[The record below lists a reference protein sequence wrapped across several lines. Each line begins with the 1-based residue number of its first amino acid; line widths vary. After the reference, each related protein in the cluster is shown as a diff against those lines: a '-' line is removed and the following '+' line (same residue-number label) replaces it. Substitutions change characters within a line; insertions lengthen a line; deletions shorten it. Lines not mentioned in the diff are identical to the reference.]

1 MGEMKEQLAAN
12 ERKLREANA
21 AMQADMESM
30 AKRMEAS
37 NSKLAQLA
45 DEAGDTKVIPT
56 PSHVLGRIS
65 PIFSPLFPVFCA
77 FSPSCRGGS
86 NEPQA
91 RTQGQ
96 ETAGRPARRLILAV
110 RRRDALGCCGPRNLF
125 GSQSYQ
131 SPQPAPSRCT
141 SCCLRQQLL

>member
-56 PSHVLGRIS
+56 PSHVLG
-65 PIFSPLFPVFCA
+65 
-77 FSPSCRGGS
+77 
-86 NEPQA
+86 
-91 RTQGQ
+91 QGQ
-96 ETAGRPARRLILAV
+96 GTVARAPKHRFSGLANSGCWERMKARHRRCAERAPARAPEL
-110 RRRDALGCCGPRNLF
+110 LGTRPR
-125 GSQSYQ
+125 
-131 SPQPAPSRCT
+131 
-141 SCCLRQQLL
+141 

>member
-91 RTQGQ
+91 GAQGQ
-96 ETAGRPARRLILAV
+96 EAAAQRAKRGRW
-110 RRRDALGCCGPRNLF
+110 LGEA
-125 GSQSYQ
+125 Q
-131 SPQPAPSRCT
+131 A
-141 SCCLRQQLL
+141 

>member
-65 PIFSPLFPVFCA
+65 RPICFPFSPIFCA
-77 FSPSCRGGS
+77 FSPSRRGGS

-91 RTQGQ
+91 GT
-96 ETAGRPARRLILAV
+96 
-110 RRRDALGCCGPRNLF
+110 
-125 GSQSYQ
+125 
-131 SPQPAPSRCT
+131 
-141 SCCLRQQLL
+141 

>member
-45 DEAGDTKVIPT
+45 DEAGDTKREMMANESKMRALHIIQKIMSRPDSADVFKRFDIDGDGTVDRGELKQVTKT
-56 PSHVLGRIS
+56 PECSGRRQLRLC
-65 PIFSPLFPVFCA
+65 PCVCA
-77 FSPSCRGGS
+77 GI
-86 NEPQA
+86 A
-91 RTQGQ
+91 
-96 ETAGRPARRLILAV
+96 AD
-110 RRRDALGCCGPRNLF
+110 RRDD
-125 GSQSYQ
+125 Q
-131 SPQPAPSRCT
+131 
-141 SCCLRQQLL
+141 

>member
-45 DEAGDTKVIPT
+45 DEAGDTKREMMANESKMRALHIIQKIMSRPDSADVFKRFDIDGDGTVDRGELKQVTET
-56 PSHVLGRIS
+56 PECSGRRQLS
-65 PIFSPLFPVFCA
+65 SRPCVCA
-77 FSPSCRGGS
+77 G
-86 NEPQA
+86 
-91 RTQGQ
+91 
-96 ETAGRPARRLILAV
+96 TAAD
-110 RRRDALGCCGPRNLF
+110 RRDD
-125 GSQSYQ
+125 Q
-131 SPQPAPSRCT
+131 
-141 SCCLRQQLL
+141 

>member
-56 PSHVLGRIS
+56 PSHCLGRIS
-65 PIFSPLFPVFCA
+65 SMFSPFFPVFCA
-77 FSPSCRGGS
+77 FSPSCRGDS

-91 RTQGQ
+91 GTQGR
-96 ETAGRPARRLILAV
+96 ETVARGTEHRFSGRANSGCSERMVAAAAR
-110 RRRDALGCCGPRNLF
+110 
-125 GSQSYQ
+125 
-131 SPQPAPSRCT
+131 
-141 SCCLRQQLL
+141 

>member
-45 DEAGDTKVIPT
+45 DEAGDTKREMMANESKMRALHIIQKIMSRPDSADVFKRFDIDGDGTVDRGELKQVTEPT
-56 PSHVLGRIS
+56 PTV
-65 PIFSPLFPVFCA
+65 
-77 FSPSCRGGS
+77 SC
-86 NEPQA
+86 Q
-91 RTQGQ
+91 T
-96 ETAGRPARRLILAV
+96 
-110 RRRDALGCCGPRNLF
+110 LF
-125 GSQSYQ
+125 GHSRVLCLLDGLSRMVCGKTPDCSQ
-131 SPQPAPSRCT
+131 T
-141 SCCLRQQLL
+141 

>member
-77 FSPSCRGGS
+77 FSPS
-86 NEPQA
+86 
-91 RTQGQ
+91 
-96 ETAGRPARRLILAV
+96 
-110 RRRDALGCCGPRNLF
+110 
-125 GSQSYQ
+125 
-131 SPQPAPSRCT
+131 
-141 SCCLRQQLL
+141 

>member
-45 DEAGDTKVIPT
+45 DEAGDTKVIPN
-56 PSHVLGRIS
+56 PSRVLGRIS
-65 PIFSPLFPVFCA
+65 PIFSPFCPVFCA
-77 FSPSCRGGS
+77 FVPSCRGGS
-86 NEPQA
+86 NESQA

-96 ETAGRPARRLILAV
+96 ETAGKGTKSSELRPSFDTAGAMGRI
-110 RRRDALGCCGPRNLF
+110 
-125 GSQSYQ
+125 
-131 SPQPAPSRCT
+131 T
-141 SCCLRQQLL
+141 W

>member
-56 PSHVLGRIS
+56 PSHCLGRIS
-65 PIFSPLFPVFCA
+65 PIFSPFCPVLCA

-86 NEPQA
+86 NESQA
-91 RTQGQ
+91 GTQGQ
-96 ETAGRPARRLILAV
+96 ETAARGPEHRVVLPVGLTPGV
-110 RRRDALGCCGPRNLF
+110 RNAWQWVLRDVEDGDGGL
-125 GSQSYQ
+125 
-131 SPQPAPSRCT
+131 
-141 SCCLRQQLL
+141 